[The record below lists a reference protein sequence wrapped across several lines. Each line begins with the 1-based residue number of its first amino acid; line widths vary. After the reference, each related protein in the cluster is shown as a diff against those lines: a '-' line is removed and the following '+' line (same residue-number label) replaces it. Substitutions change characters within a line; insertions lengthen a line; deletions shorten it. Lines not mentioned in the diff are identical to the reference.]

1 MKTFFVLGAV
11 LAALAVG
18 AGAFGAHALAAR
30 LTPERLATWETAA
43 RYHMYGALGLVLIG
57 LAVERFPSAL
67 MNAAGW
73 LMLAGVLIFG
83 GTVYTLA
90 LGGPRWL
97 GAVTPLGGLSL
108 ILAWILAAL
117 AVWRAGGT
125 S

>member
-1 MKTFFVLGAV
+1 MKFFVIGAV
-11 LAALAVG
+11 LAALAVA

-43 RYHMYGALGLVLIG
+43 RYHMYGSLGLVLVGI
-57 LAVERFPSAL
+57 AADRWPSAL

-73 LMLAGVLIFG
+73 LMLAGVLVFG
-83 GTVYTLA
+83 GTVYVLA

-97 GAVTPLGGLSL
+97 GAVTPIGGVCL
-108 ILAWILAAL
+108 IAAWLMAAF
-117 AVWRAGGT
+117 AVYR